1 MANRVINTILNLRNN
16 MSGALIRA
24 ARDTRGVTDEMRSAT
39 KSVVAFKNRA
49 VSALGSA
56 TKSFAKWGAAS
67 AGAVTAAFL
76 AMDNATE
83 EDRIAQGKLNTAYE
97 AAGYSAETA
106 ATAYNEFY
114 QILGDTD
121 TATEASQLLS
131 KLVQNEQD
139 VTKWTRVAAGVSG
152 TFGDSLPIEGLI
164 EATNETAKVG
174 KVTGVLADALN
185 WVGISEDKM
194 NERLERTSSEA
205 ERNRI
210 LLETLTGSYDDA
222 ADAFYR
228 NNEQLVQAR
237 KNQAALSAMTAKL
250 GNASAI
256 AKNSLMRLFGVQED
270 GSIRAGSALAWLN
283 DRAESVLA
291 KFQEW
296 SQDGTMDALAQK
308 LDQGLARAGEMAG
321 NAFQWV
327 LDHGDTIKRWVVGLG
342 TALAL
347 VKVAQFASGV
357 MNAVKTVK
365 LFASTVG
372 AIVAANP
379 VVLAIVAA
387 IAAISLLVAN
397 WDKVKAKAG
406 ELWDGIKTVFGGIK
420 DSIVGAFNSA
430 KEAVGSFFS
439 WIGDKLSAL
448 DGAIES
454 VPVIG
459 SIYRG
464 IKGAGSWVIDK
475 VTGHATGTSYFPG
488 GWTRVNERGGE
499 IMRLPGGTQI
509 IPHDVSRRMAGGTTV
524 QVYVTVQGNVIGNQA
539 YAESLGE
546 TIAQKLLRAL
556 RNS

>member
-1 MANRVINTILNLRNN
+1 MANRVINTILNLRDN
-16 MSGALIRA
+16 MSGGLIRV
-24 ARDTRGVTDEMRSAT
+24 ARNTEGVTREMESAT
-39 KSVVAFKNRA
+39 RSVVAFKNRA

-56 TKSFAKWGAAS
+56 TKSFVKWGAAS

-76 AMDNATE
+76 AMDSATE
-83 EDRIAQGKLNTAYE
+83 DYRIAQGKLNTAYE

-357 MNAVKTVK
+357 MNAIKTVK
-365 LFASTVG
+365 LFATTVG
-372 AIVAANP
+372 TIVAANP

-475 VTGHATGTSYFPG
+475 VTGHATGTSYVPG

-509 IPHDVSRRMAGGTTV
+509 IPHDVSRRMVGGTTV

>member
-1 MANRVINTILNLRNN
+1 MANRVINTILNLRDN
-16 MSGALIRA
+16 MSGGLIRV
-24 ARDTRGVTDEMRSAT
+24 ARNTEGVTREMESAT
-39 KSVVAFKNRA
+39 RSVVAFKNRA

-56 TKSFAKWGAAS
+56 TKSFVKWGAAS

-76 AMDNATE
+76 AMDSATE
-83 EDRIAQGKLNTAYE
+83 DYRIAQGKLNTAYE

-357 MNAVKTVK
+357 MNAIKTVK
-365 LFASTVG
+365 LFATTVG
-372 AIVAANP
+372 TIVAANP

-475 VTGHATGTSYFPG
+475 VTGHATGASYFPG

-509 IPHDVSRRMAGGTTV
+509 IPHDVSRRMVGGTTV